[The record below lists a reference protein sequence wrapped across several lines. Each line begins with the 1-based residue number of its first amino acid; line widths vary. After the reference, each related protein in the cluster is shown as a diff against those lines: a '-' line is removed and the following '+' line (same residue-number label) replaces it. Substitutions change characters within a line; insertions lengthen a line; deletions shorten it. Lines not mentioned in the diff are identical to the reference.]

1 MTEDVPA
8 RAIHGA
14 PSQVLA
20 DALAALAKL
29 SRWIAWTADGDLP
42 PDERTSARNLREA
55 AAALAKASSQLEA
68 AADLIDPP
76 DPLRSR
82 LPHHAG

>member
-1 MTEDVPA
+1 MTEHIPA
-8 RAIHGA
+8 RAVHGA
-14 PSQVLA
+14 PAQALA

-55 AAALAKASSQLEA
+55 AAALSAASTQFEA

-76 DPLRSR
+76 APLRSR
-82 LPHHAG
+82 LPHRAG

>member
-1 MTEDVPA
+1 MTEGAPG
-8 RAIHGA
+8 RAVHGA
-14 PSQVLA
+14 PAQALA

-42 PDERTSARNLREA
+42 PAERTSARNLREA
-55 AAALAKASSQLEA
+55 AAALSAASAQFEA

-82 LPHHAG
+82 LPHRAG

>member
-1 MTEDVPA
+1 MTEHIPA
-8 RAIHGA
+8 RAVHGA
-14 PSQVLA
+14 PARALA

-55 AAALAKASSQLEA
+55 AAALAAASAQFEA
-68 AADLIDPP
+68 AADLIAPP
-76 DPLRSR
+76 APSRNR

>member
-8 RAIHGA
+8 RAVHGA
-14 PSQVLA
+14 PAQALA

-55 AAALAKASSQLEA
+55 ASALSAASAQLEA

-76 DPLRSR
+76 DPLRNR
-82 LPHHAG
+82 LSDRNG